1 MNIALPIDGIL
12 AELSKLSN
20 SNKRWLAD
28 KLYEQVEK
36 ENGVRDQD
44 TQLFLDKLMSMPS
57 HYEMTADE
65 HMEMIRST
73 RQSGVTRNVDI
84 AL

>member
-1 MNIALPIDGIL
+1 MTLPVNAIL
-12 AELSKLSN
+12 AELSKLSD

-36 ENGVRDQD
+36 ENAVYDQD
-44 TQLFLDKLMSMPS
+44 TAIFLDKLLTMPS
-57 HYEMTADE
+57 HYEMSADE
-65 HMEMIRST
+65 HLEMIRSA